1 MRQEDSGTGVV
12 TSSGSFTSLSE
23 VVTIASF
30 VTSLSGVVTIA
41 SFVTSFSG
49 VVTIASFVTATDEIW
64 VMNVSHV
71 HIAHDAQS

>member
-1 MRQEDSGTGVV
+1 MSTSNTPYEKRAHVRQEDSGTGVV

-41 SFVTSFSG
+41 SFVT
-49 VVTIASFVTATDEIW
+49 ATDEIW